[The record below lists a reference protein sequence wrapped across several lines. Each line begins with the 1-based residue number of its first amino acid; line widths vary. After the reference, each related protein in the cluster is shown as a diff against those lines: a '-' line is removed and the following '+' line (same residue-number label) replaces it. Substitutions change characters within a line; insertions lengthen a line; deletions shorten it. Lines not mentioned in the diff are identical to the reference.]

1 MPIYLLLAYTIF
13 CVGPLGLAISIA
25 IRRRR
30 IRRQLQNRATDQ
42 AGKSLPA

>member
-1 MPIYLLLAYTIF
+1 MPIDLLLAYVLF

-30 IRRQLQNRATDQ
+30 VRRLMQERAAAPQNRE
-42 AGKSLPA
+42 